1 VDDDLIQSLTR
12 FHQEV
17 VMPDFRE
24 ALQTESGNLRREVLS
39 HFDDLYHRFDRLE
52 TEYQSLVAGVGRVEK
67 RMLNIERRLEKLD
80 VREELETLKTRV
92 ADLQDRIARLE
103 SEL

>member
-1 VDDDLIQSLTR
+1 MDDDLIQSLKR

-17 VMPDFRE
+17 VIPDFRE
-24 ALQTESGNLRREVLS
+24 ALQTETGSLRREVPS

-67 RMLNIERRLEKLD
+67 KMHSLEQRLGKLD

>member
-12 FHQEV
+12 FYQEV

-52 TEYQSLVAGVGRVEK
+52 
-67 RMLNIERRLEKLD
+67 
-80 VREELETLKTRV
+80 
-92 ADLQDRIARLE
+92 IACLG
-103 SEL
+103 SELVTLQHCSCG